1 MAKLGNMY
9 VVKKLQHQAWI
20 LVSLTLIM
28 RERLLNKLEKE
39 VRILRKEIVGWLDV
53 RWEDTTVYP
62 TKEKME
68 HGNPYEV
75 SKLTEQLEDFHEKKV
90 RITIEVIE

>member
-1 MAKLGNMY
+1 M
-9 VVKKLQHQAWI
+9 
-20 LVSLTLIM
+20 
-28 RERLLNKLEKE
+28 
-39 VRILRKEIVGWLDV
+39 RKEIVGWLDV